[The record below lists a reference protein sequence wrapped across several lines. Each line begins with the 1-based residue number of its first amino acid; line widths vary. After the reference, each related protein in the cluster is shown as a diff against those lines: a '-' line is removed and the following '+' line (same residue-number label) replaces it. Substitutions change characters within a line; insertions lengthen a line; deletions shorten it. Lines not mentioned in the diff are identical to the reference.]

1 MLDVKRILS
10 EYKRV
15 DDWKKINI
23 LIETNKVNKEE
34 LIAEVLKSGN
44 SDFILW
50 TALYVEG
57 APVENLRDA
66 LIETSDLDN
75 LLSFAINATGT
86 SQCHQFKEL
95 HKEMCSFYYP
105 KILVL

>member
-50 TALYVEG
+50 TALYV
-57 APVENLRDA
+57 
-66 LIETSDLDN
+66 
-75 LLSFAINATGT
+75 
-86 SQCHQFKEL
+86 
-95 HKEMCSFYYP
+95 
-105 KILVL
+105 